1 MKGNFWASS
10 HFHQLI
16 IRARQENA
24 QDLKERKYLEEKY
37 SWIEQDKHAF
47 GKKNSAFDFTLRDP
61 AKAERQL
68 NKARNQKE
76 KLNGQINQRA
86 MALLQQVSSLKFTL
100 KKYFKISRLKTHTKS
115 F

>member
-1 MKGNFWASS
+1 M
-10 HFHQLI
+10 
-16 IRARQENA
+16 
-24 QDLKERKYLEEKY
+24 EEKY

-86 MALLQQVSSLKFTL
+86 MALLQQVCSLKFPVRNIS
-100 KKYFKISRLKTHTKS
+100 KYLG
-115 F
+115 